1 MAISLNQDI
10 RAGKSTYHVQTEY
23 YKTSNKIISNI
34 FKDGK
39 AVKRLE
45 KEVEEGRD
53 LDEQIKEFH
62 NSIIE
67 RLTKPTLVKRKK
79 KEEKPVQEAQKEVFT
94 LTEQQEEKIA
104 AVIYPFFGIATYL
117 VISDAASNASSK
129 EEFVDQLLGELEEE
143 KAKEV
148 REEILSIL
156 SEKVEEKP
164 SELKEEKKTLPFP
177 EEELTE
183 ILFPYFG
190 IMTGVLVESAKRVW
204 DGEKG
209 KLLDFLAG
217 ELDDDVREEVL
228 KKVSSLLGEV
238 EESTVEVEKKEEKVE
253 TPKEEN
259 LPTGRKLDSSEVD
272 KVLPVLQEYFGISA
286 AMVAEDAF
294 EESGGEVNRFVE
306 IILSEVDENE
316 REELE
321 IKLRGLLGGS

>member
-10 RAGKSTYHVQTEY
+10 RAGRSTYHVQTEY

-67 RLTKPTLVKRKK
+67 RLTKPTLVKKKK
-79 KEEKPVQEAQKEVFT
+79 KEEKKPLQKVQKEVFT
-94 LTEQQEEKIA
+94 LTEYQEEKIA

-117 VISDAASNASSK
+117 VISDTASSASSK
-129 EEFVDQLLGELEEE
+129 EEFVNQLLSELEED

-164 SELKEEKKTLPFP
+164 SELQKREEKELPFP

-183 ILFPYFG
+183 LLFPYFG
-190 IMTGVLVESAKRVW
+190 IMTGVLVESARRIW
-204 DGEKG
+204 NG
-209 KLLDFLAG
+209 KKENLLDFLAG
-217 ELDDDVREEVL
+217 ELDDDVRDEVL
-228 KKVSSLLGEV
+228 KKVSALFGEDIKSPV
-238 EESTVEVEKKEEKVE
+238 KAEKKEEKVE
-253 TPKEEN
+253 TPKEES
-259 LPTGRKLDSSEVD
+259 LPEGRKLDRSEID
-272 KVLPVLQEYFGISA
+272 KVLPVLQEFFGISA

-294 EESGGEVNRFVE
+294 EESGGEINRFLQA
-306 IILSEVDENE
+306 ILSEVDESE
-316 REELE
+316 RGELE
-321 IKLRGLLGGS
+321 RKLRALLG